1 MTMKKFRLIYT
12 LLAVAMLSTACEDE
26 PVSKV
31 TPAADGSEIIFGGR
45 AGFENSNPESRTI
58 YSGETYT
65 YNNVTYERIDW
76 IEGDKIEI
84 YCPEANNGPSAH
96 YNITGF
102 KANDE
107 NAGNTNKGSDY
118 AYLTRIEDTAL
129 QWNGN
134 GVHNFYAMYPS
145 NNMFVNSDGS
155 LPTVA
160 QGIQLSTQSDTVI
173 VKGIVPTSQSGE
185 ITVTEGNYTI
195 APNMKY
201 AYMVAKSTAT
211 RNDGSVGLS
220 FVPIVTAVEIE
231 LKVPASDN
239 DIHPVSIAEIQ
250 VSGNGIAGEF
260 TADLTNWA
268 GTYPTCTNIGAG
280 QGTIQISTWV
290 DNKPITINEGKSITF
305 TVFMRPGADPNNLK
319 VSYSPTGSGY
329 VNKSL
334 QNVVIPR
341 NLKTC
346 IRNLYLPATYDEDT
360 QITIDA
366 SKWMS
371 QLAADAPMKGLSLP
385 GTGGT
390 FSYNYD
396 SDNSDWYK
404 QQTINFDE
412 QWKLGIRAFEIVSDR
427 PTSGST
433 SLGSQNVKCNKV
445 SMGTTVLK
453 VLQKL
458 LTKVKDNP
466 SETAV
471 LILTYQPEGN
481 SPNRNGAA
489 YATSLLKMYDD
500 LTGDQ
505 KAQIIQYTPDLTL
518 GQARGNVMIFCRI
531 NQRDE
536 KDNGGDNAFTEAS
549 TTLSG
554 TNITLIDGC
563 GTGKDRW
570 GARGYKVNGVNAKD
584 IGSNSDGE
592 TSNSV
597 DYWMGFDRSGSGNL
611 FNPTYTYTAR
621 NYESNVSRGELN
633 FAFNTNYTL
642 ITCWYQEWAR
652 VVDLQ
657 HLGVTSDKYYEVSNT
672 CRWYE
677 SYSEKVEAAEKT
689 FDMAI
694 SGSYPNYIFINSLCG
709 YLVDKSIATSYKRYL
724 DGEWTNTPGGGA
736 GNIKALAD
744 KINVSFYQHVLS
756 SGYEQK
762 TGPTG
767 IVMMD
772 YVSNTPNTN
781 VEFDGSYYLPGVII
795 ANNFKGN
802 LPTNPNGG
810 GGSGSGSDEGDEE
823 EG

>member
-118 AYLTRIEDTAL
+118 AYLTRIEDSAL

-185 ITVTEGNYTI
+185 ITDTVGNYTI

-231 LKVPASDN
+231 LKVPDSDN

-290 DNKPITINEGKSITF
+290 DNKPITINKGKSITF
-305 TVFMRPGADPNNLK
+305 TVFMRPGADPSNLK

-334 QNVVIPR
+334 QKVVIPR

-346 IRNLYLPATYDEDT
+346 IRNLYLPATYDKNT

-390 FSYNYD
+390 FSYNYARE
-396 SDNSDWYK
+396 NSEWYK

-427 PTSGST
+427 PSRFGST

-445 SMGTTVLK
+445 SMDTTVLE

-471 LILTYQPEGN
+471 LILTYQPEGGW
-481 SPNRNGAA
+481 PNRNGAE
-489 YATSLLKMYDD
+489 YAKSLREMYDG
-500 LTGDQ
+500 LTVDQ

-536 KDNGGDNAFTEAS
+536 RDNGDNGENDAFTQAS
-549 TTLSG
+549 TTLNG

-570 GARGYKVNGVNAKD
+570 GARGYKVKRNKAYDAANTSD
-584 IGSNSDGE
+584 SNK
-592 TSNSV
+592 SV
-597 DYWMGFDRSGSGNL
+597 DYWMGYEISGI
-611 FNPTYTYTAR
+611 FPPTYEAR
-621 NYESNVSRGELN
+621 DYDNNVSKGDFD
-633 FAFNTNYTL
+633 FAFNTNDTR

-657 HLGVTSDKYYEVSNT
+657 HLGVTSGNFFEVSNT

-724 DGEWTNTPGGGA
+724 DGELTSTPGGGA

-781 VEFDGSYYLPGVII
+781 VNDFDGSYYLPGVII

-810 GGSGSGSDEGDEE
+810 SGSGSDEGDEE

>member
-58 YSGETYT
+58 YSGEPYT

-118 AYLTRIEDTAL
+118 AYLTRIEDSAL

-231 LKVPASDN
+231 LKVPDSDK

-290 DNKPITINEGKSITF
+290 DNKQPITINKGKSITF
-305 TVFMRPGADPNNLK
+305 TVFMRPGADPSNLK

-334 QNVVIPR
+334 KDVVIPR

-346 IRNLYLPATYDEDT
+346 IRNLYLPATYDKNT

-390 FSYNYD
+390 FSYNYEGR
-396 SDNSDWYK
+396 NSDRYK

-427 PTSGST
+427 PRSGST
-433 SLGSQNVKCNKV
+433 SLGRENVKCNKV
-445 SMGTTVLK
+445 SMGTTVLE

-471 LILTYQPEGN
+471 LILTYQPEGW
-481 SPNRNGAA
+481 PDRNGAA
-489 YATSLLKMYDD
+489 YATSLRKMYDD

-536 KDNGGDNAFTEAS
+536 KDGNSAS
-549 TTLSG
+549 QTQYESQFNSAVTTLKDA
-554 TNITLIDGC
+554 NVPIVLINGC
-563 GTGKDRW
+563 GTGKDKW
-570 GARGYKVNGVNAKD
+570 GARGYTIDGKRAPD
-584 IGSNSDGE
+584 ISNSYEDFGHSAYIE
-592 TSNSV
+592 QFMTSSYLNPLTHERV
-597 DYWMGFDRSGSGNL
+597 KKGNMQ
-611 FNPTYTYTAR
+611 FGYATNHD
-621 NYESNVSRGELN
+621 NV
-633 FAFNTNYTL
+633 
-642 ITCWYQEWAR
+642 TCWYQEWAR
-652 VVDLQ
+652 VVPENMRRSGSWSGD
-657 HLGVTSDKYYEVSNT
+657 TY
-672 CRWYE
+672 WFE
-677 SYSEKVEAAEKT
+677 SYSEKLTNAKET
-689 FDMAI
+689 FRMAI
-694 SGSYPNYIFINSLCG
+694 SDDYPTYIFINSLSG
-709 YLVDKSIATSYKRYL
+709 YLTSTSIDDSV
-724 DGEWTNTPGGGA
+724 TPSTGSTYGGA
-736 GNIKALAD
+736 EGNIKGLAD
-744 KINVSFYQHVLS
+744 KINPDFYSYVRN
-756 SGYEQK
+756 SGMEQT

-772 YVSNTPNTN
+772 YVKLTPDNET
-781 VEFDGSYYLPGVII
+781 DGGFYLPGAII
-795 ANNFKGN
+795 ANNFKF
-802 LPTNPNGG
+802 TTV
-810 GGSGSGSDEGDEE
+810 D
-823 EG
+823 

>member
-118 AYLTRIEDTAL
+118 AYLTRIEDSAL

-185 ITVTEGNYTI
+185 ITDTVGNYTI

-231 LKVPASDN
+231 LKVPDSDN

-290 DNKPITINEGKSITF
+290 DNKPITINKGKSITF
-305 TVFMRPGADPNNLK
+305 TVFMRPGADPSNLK

-334 QNVVIPR
+334 KDVVIPR

-346 IRNLYLPATYDEDT
+346 IRNLYLPATYDKNT

-390 FSYNYD
+390 FSYNYK
-396 SDNSDWYK
+396 SNNSDWYK
-404 QQTINFDE
+404 QQTIDFDE

-427 PTSGST
+427 PSRFGST
-433 SLGSQNVKCNKV
+433 SLGNQPVKCNKV
-445 SMGTTVLK
+445 SMGITVLE

-481 SPNRNGAA
+481 SPNRNGAE
-489 YATSLLKMYDD
+489 YAKSLREMYDG
-500 LTGDQ
+500 LTVDQ

-536 KDNGGDNAFTEAS
+536 TDNGGSDAFTQAS
-549 TTLSG
+549 TTLIG

-570 GARGYKVNGVNAKD
+570 GARGYKVNDVNAKD
-584 IGSNSDGE
+584 IGSYSDGE

-597 DYWMGFDRSGSGNL
+597 DYWMGFDSSGK
-611 FNPTYTYTAR
+611 PR
-621 NYESNVSRGELN
+621 DYESKVSRGELN
-633 FAFNTNYTL
+633 FAFNTNDTD

-657 HLGVTSDKYYEVSNT
+657 HLGVTSGKFYEVSNT

-709 YLVDKSIATSYKRYL
+709 YLVDTNIESSYTRFT
-724 DGEWTNTPGGGA
+724 GNNTGGIA

-781 VEFDGSYYLPGVII
+781 DKNDTFDGSYYLPGVII

-810 GGSGSGSDEGDEE
+810 SGSGSDEGDEE

>member
-1 MTMKKFRLIYT
+1 M
-12 LLAVAMLSTACEDE
+12 
-26 PVSKV
+26 
-31 TPAADGSEIIFGGR
+31 
-45 AGFENSNPESRTI
+45 
-58 YSGETYT
+58 
-65 YNNVTYERIDW
+65 
-76 IEGDKIEI
+76 
-84 YCPEANNGPSAH
+84 
-96 YNITGF
+96 
-102 KANDE
+102 
-107 NAGNTNKGSDY
+107 
-118 AYLTRIEDTAL
+118 
-129 QWNGN
+129 
-134 GVHNFYAMYPS
+134 
-145 NNMFVNSDGS
+145 
-155 LPTVA
+155 
-160 QGIQLSTQSDTVI
+160 
-173 VKGIVPTSQSGE
+173 
-185 ITVTEGNYTI
+185 
-195 APNMKY
+195 
-201 AYMVAKSTAT
+201 
-211 RNDGSVGLS
+211 
-220 FVPIVTAVEIE
+220 
-231 LKVPASDN
+231 PASDK

-290 DNKPITINEGKSITF
+290 DNKPITINKGKSITF
-305 TVFMRPGADPNNLK
+305 TVFMRPGADPSNLK

-334 QNVVIPR
+334 KNVVIPR

-346 IRNLYLPATYDEDT
+346 IRNLYLPATYDENT

-396 SDNSDWYK
+396 SKNPDWYK

-427 PTSGST
+427 PSSADE
-433 SLGSQNVKCNKV
+433 SLGSQYVKCNKV
-445 SMGTTVLK
+445 SMGITVLE

-481 SPNRNGAA
+481 SPNRDGAA
-489 YATSLLKMYDD
+489 YATSLWKMYDD

-505 KAQIIQYTPDLTL
+505 KAQIIQYTPYLTL

-536 KDNGGDNAFTEAS
+536 KDNGGDDAFTKAS
-549 TTLSG
+549 TTLTG

-570 GARGYKVNGVNAKD
+570 GARGYKVKRNKAYDAANTSD
-584 IGSNSDGE
+584 SNK
-592 TSNSV
+592 SV
-597 DYWMGFDRSGSGNL
+597 DYWMGYERSGIL
-611 FNPTYTYTAR
+611 NPKYTAR
-621 NYESNVSRGELN
+621 DYDNNVSKGDFD
-633 FAFNTNYTL
+633 FAFNTNDTR

-657 HLGVTSDKYYEVSNT
+657 HLGVTSGKFYEVSNT

-709 YLVDKSIATSYKRYL
+709 YLVDTNIESSYTPFT
-724 DGEWTNTPGGGA
+724 GSNTGGIA

-781 VEFDGSYYLPGVII
+781 VNDFDGSYYLPGVII

-810 GGSGSGSDEGDEE
+810 SGSGSDEGDEE

>member
-118 AYLTRIEDTAL
+118 AYLTRIEDSAL

-185 ITVTEGNYTI
+185 ITETEGNYTI

-231 LKVPASDN
+231 LKVPDSDN

-280 QGTIQISTWV
+280 QGTIQISTWE

-305 TVFMRPGADPNNLK
+305 TVFMRPGADPSNLK

-334 QNVVIPR
+334 QDVVIPR

-390 FSYNYD
+390 FSYNYNSD

-404 QQTINFDE
+404 QQTIDFDE

-427 PTSGST
+427 PRSGST

-445 SMGTTVLK
+445 SMDTTVLE

-471 LILTYQPEGN
+471 LILTYQPEGIW
-481 SPNRNGAA
+481 PNRNGAE
-489 YATSLLKMYDD
+489 YATSLRKMYDD

-536 KDNGGDNAFTEAS
+536 NDNGGDDAFTQAS
-549 TTLSG
+549 TTLSK

-570 GARGYKVNGVNAKD
+570 GARGYKVKGNKAYDAANTSD
-584 IGSNSDGE
+584 SNK
-592 TSNSV
+592 SV
-597 DYWMGFDRSGSGNL
+597 DYWMGYDKSSSD
-611 FNPTYTYTAR
+611 PDYTAR
-621 NYESNVSRGELN
+621 DYDNNVSKGDFD
-633 FAFNTNYTL
+633 FAFNTNDTH

-657 HLGVTSDKYYEVSNT
+657 HLKVESGTYYEVSNT

-709 YLVDKSIATSYKRYL
+709 YLVDTDIESSYTPFT
-724 DGEWTNTPGGGA
+724 GSNTGGIA

-781 VEFDGSYYLPGVII
+781 DKNDTFDGSYYLPGVII

-810 GGSGSGSDEGDEE
+810 SGSGSDEGDEE

>member
-118 AYLTRIEDTAL
+118 AYLTRIEDSAL

-185 ITVTEGNYTI
+185 ITETEGNYTI

-231 LKVPASDN
+231 LKVPDSDN

-305 TVFMRPGADPNNLK
+305 TVFMRPGADPSNLK

-334 QNVVIPR
+334 QDVVIPR

-346 IRNLYLPATYDEDT
+346 IRNLYLPATYDEKT

-390 FSYNYD
+390 FSYNYNSD

-404 QQTINFDE
+404 QQTIDFDE

-427 PTSGST
+427 PRSGST

-445 SMGTTVLK
+445 SMDTTVLE

-489 YATSLLKMYDD
+489 YATSLRKMYDD

-536 KDNGGDNAFTEAS
+536 TDNGGDNAFTQAS
-549 TTLSG
+549 TTLTD

-570 GARGYKVNGVNAKD
+570 GARGYKVKGNKAYDAANTSD
-584 IGSNSDGE
+584 SNK
-592 TSNSV
+592 SV
-597 DYWMGFDRSGSGNL
+597 DYWMGYDKSSSD
-611 FNPTYTYTAR
+611 PDYTAR
-621 NYESNVSRGELN
+621 DYDNNVSKGDFD
-633 FAFNTNYTL
+633 FAFNTNDTH

-657 HLGVTSDKYYEVSNT
+657 HLKVESGTYYEVSNT
-672 CRWYE
+672 CRWFE
-677 SYSEKVEAAEKT
+677 SYNEKVEAAEKT

-709 YLVDKSIATSYKRYL
+709 YLVDTDIESSYTPFT
-724 DGEWTNTPGGGA
+724 GSNTGGIA

-781 VEFDGSYYLPGVII
+781 DKNDTFDGSYYLPGVII

-810 GGSGSGSDEGDEE
+810 GGSGSDEGDEE

>member
-58 YSGETYT
+58 YSGKTYT

-118 AYLTRIEDTAL
+118 AYLTRIEDSAL

-346 IRNLYLPATYDEDT
+346 IRNLYLPATYDENT

-396 SDNSDWYK
+396 SEHSDWYK
-404 QQTINFDE
+404 QQTIDFEE

-427 PTSGST
+427 PSSADE

-445 SMGTTVLK
+445 SMGTTVSN

-489 YATSLLKMYDD
+489 YAKSLRKMYDG
-500 LTGDQ
+500 LTDAQ

-518 GQARGNVMIFCRI
+518 DQARGKVMIFCRI

-536 KDNGGDNAFTEAS
+536 TDNGGSDAFTQAS
-549 TTLSG
+549 TTLNK

-570 GARGYKVNGVNAKD
+570 GARGYKVKGNKAYDAANTSD
-584 IGSNSDGE
+584 SNK
-592 TSNSV
+592 SV
-597 DYWMGFDRSGSGNL
+597 DYWMGYERSG
-611 FNPTYTYTAR
+611 FINPTYTAR
-621 NYESNVSRGELN
+621 AYDNNVSKGDFD
-633 FAFNTNYTL
+633 FAFNTNDKL

-657 HLGVTSDKYYEVSNT
+657 HLDVKSGNFFVTQYT
-672 CRWYE
+672 E
-677 SYSEKVEAAEKT
+677 SYILTSKHRWFESYNEKVEAAEKT

-709 YLVDKSIATSYKRYL
+709 YLVDTDIESSYIPFT
-724 DGEWTNTPGGGA
+724 GSNTGGIA

-781 VEFDGSYYLPGVII
+781 TNVKFDGSYYLPGVII

-810 GGSGSGSDEGDEE
+810 GGSGSGSDEVDEE

>member
-118 AYLTRIEDTAL
+118 AYLTRIEDSAL

-185 ITVTEGNYTI
+185 ITDTVGNYTI

-231 LKVPASDN
+231 LKVPDSDN

-280 QGTIQISTWV
+280 QGTIQISTWK

-305 TVFMRPGADPNNLK
+305 TVFMRPGADPRNLK

-334 QNVVIPR
+334 QDVVIPR

-346 IRNLYLPATYDEDT
+346 IRNLYLPATYDKNT

-390 FSYNYD
+390 FSYNY
-396 SDNSDWYK
+396 NSDHSEWYK
-404 QQTINFDE
+404 QQTIDFDE

-427 PTSGST
+427 PRSGST

-445 SMGTTVLK
+445 SMGTTVLE

-471 LILTYQPEGN
+471 LILTYQPEGIW
-481 SPNRNGAA
+481 PNRDGAA
-489 YATSLLKMYDD
+489 YATSLRKMYDDD

-536 KDNGGDNAFTEAS
+536 KDNGDNGELDAFTQAS
-549 TTLSG
+549 TTLSD

-570 GARGYKVNGVNAKD
+570 GARGYKVNDVNAKD
-584 IGSNSDGE
+584 IGSNSDDE

-597 DYWMGFDRSGSGNL
+597 DYWMGFDSRG
-611 FNPTYTYTAR
+611 AR
-621 NYESNVSRGELN
+621 AYESNVSRGELN
-633 FAFNTNYTL
+633 FAFNTNDTD

-657 HLGVTSDKYYEVSNT
+657 HLGVTSGKFYKVSNT

-709 YLVDKSIATSYKRYL
+709 YLVDTDIESSYTQFT
-724 DGEWTNTPGGGA
+724 GSNTGGIA

-810 GGSGSGSDEGDEE
+810 SGSGSDEGDEE

>member
-102 KANDE
+102 MANDE

-134 GVHNFYAMYPS
+134 GDHNFYAMYPS

-268 GTYPTCTNIGAG
+268 GTYPTCTNIGDG

-290 DNKPITINEGKSITF
+290 DNKPITIKEGKSITF
-305 TVFMRPGADPNNLK
+305 TVFMRPGADPSNLK

-334 QNVVIPR
+334 QDVVIPR

-390 FSYNYD
+390 FSYKYD
-396 SDNSDWYK
+396 SSNPNPDWYK
-404 QQTINFDE
+404 QQTIDFDE

-427 PTSGST
+427 PSSADE
-433 SLGSQNVKCNKV
+433 SLGSQYVKCNKV
-445 SMGTTVLK
+445 SMKTTVLD

-481 SPNRNGAA
+481 SPNRNGAE
-489 YATSLLKMYDD
+489 YAKSLKLMYDG
-500 LTGDQ
+500 LGDQ

-536 KDNGGDNAFTEAS
+536 NDNGGDDAFTQAS
-549 TTLSG
+549 TTLNG

-570 GARGYKVNGVNAKD
+570 GARGYKVNDVNAKD

-592 TSNSV
+592 KSNSV
-597 DYWMGFDRSGSGNL
+597 DYWMGFDKSGGL
-611 FNPTYTYTAR
+611 FR
-621 NYESNVSRGELN
+621 DYESNVSRGELN
-633 FAFNTNYTL
+633 FAFNTNNTL

-657 HLGVTSDKYYEVSNT
+657 HLGVTSRNYFETQYNLISKH
-672 CRWYE
+672 RWFE
-677 SYSEKVEAAEKT
+677 SYNEKVEAAEKT

-724 DGEWTNTPGGGA
+724 DGERTYTPGGGA